1 MKPLEGYLVIDFSQ
15 FLSGPLASLR
25 LADFGAR
32 VIKIERPHSG
42 DICRHLYTSDVIMN
56 GESSVF
62 HAINRNK
69 ESFVADIKDEE
80 DKKLIW
86 QLVAKADVV
95 IHNFRPGVMER
106 LGFDYNSVKKVN
118 PNAIYAEISGYGN
131 KGEWR
136 NKPGQDLLL
145 QSITG
150 ITWLSGNAN
159 DGPVPM
165 GLSIVDMLAGAN
177 LTQGILAC
185 LFKRTRNGKGALVQ
199 VSMLESAVDFQFET
213 ITTFYNDGGE
223 VPKRTASNS
232 AHAYLGA
239 PYGIYKT
246 SDGYIALAMGIIP
259 QLGSLLGCEELL
271 KYTEPEQ
278 AFKQMNEI
286 KAVLAEHF
294 LSASTQHW
302 LNILEPADI
311 WCADVLTW
319 NQLLA
324 HDGFKA
330 LEMLQKVTMEDGFSY
345 MTTRCPIRID
355 GQILFA
361 DKASPALG
369 QDNEKIIKEL
379 INET

>member
-1 MKPLEGYLVIDFSQ
+1 MKPLAGYLVIDFSQ

-32 VIKIERPHSG
+32 VIKIERPLTG

-69 ESFVADIKDEE
+69 ESFVADIKDDE
-80 DKKLIW
+80 DRELIW
-86 QLVAKADVV
+86 KLVAQADVV

-106 LGFDYNSVKKVN
+106 LGFDYDSVKRIN

-131 KGEWR
+131 EGEWR
-136 NKPGQDLLL
+136 DRPGQDLLL
-145 QSITG
+145 QSLTG

-185 LFKRTRNGKGALVQ
+185 LFSRTRSGKGALVQ

-246 SDGYIALAMGIIP
+246 SDGYIALAMGVIP
-259 QLGSLLGCEELL
+259 ELGKLLGCEELSE
-271 KYTEPEQ
+271 YPEPEQ
-278 AFKQMNEI
+278 AFKQMDEI
-286 KAVLAEHF
+286 KSILAERF
-294 LSASTQHW
+294 LSGSTQQW

-311 WCADVLTW
+311 WCADVLSW

-330 LEMLQKVTMEDGFSY
+330 LDMLQKVTMEDGFSY

-355 GQILFA
+355 GEILFA

-379 INET
+379 INGT